1 MTALRFCLLIVVAF
15 GFGPARTAG
24 QEQASS
30 LPFAPGDTL
39 VYEGEFGRFGSSGRG
54 TLTVSDSEWGDR
66 DLIRFD
72 FDFRGR
78 VLLMGVRDQTSSWID
93 PATFTSYRYEKDES
107 HPLGSR
113 RESVRIY
120 PAERRWEDAYGGG
133 GRTPAGNPL
142 DELSILFYLRT
153 LELEDGVEYTMD
165 RHFDEARSPIEVEVL
180 REDSISVP
188 AGNFRVTVVEM
199 RVTDPDRFGGDGRV
213 VLYLA
218 QDEYRTPVRI
228 ESSVP
233 VAGSLV
239 LSLQE
244 YSHATDRFEAS
255 ETSSRA
261 ILTGDKE

>member
-1 MTALRFCLLIVVAF
+1 MVPLRFFLLICVAI
-15 GFGPARTAG
+15 GFGPLRAAG
-24 QEQASS
+24 QEQAPS

-39 VYEGEFGRFGSSGRG
+39 VYEGEFGRFGSSGSG
-54 TLTVSDSEWGDR
+54 TLTVSKSEWGER
-66 DLIRFD
+66 ALIRFD

-78 VLLMGVRDQTSSWID
+78 VLLMRVRDQTSSWID
-93 PATFTSYRYEKDES
+93 PTTFTSYRYEKDES

-113 RESVRIY
+113 KEAVRIY

-133 GRTPAGNPL
+133 GQTPADNPL

-153 LELEDGVEYTMD
+153 LELEEGVDYTMD

-180 REDSISVP
+180 GEDSVTVP

-218 QDEYRTPVRI
+218 HDEYRTPVRI

-239 LSLQE
+239 LSLQG
-244 YSHATDRFEAS
+244 YSLAAERHQAT

-261 ILTGDKE
+261 NLAGEIE